1 MVDGAPMGNAKTAP
15 VTTVGGAIVRSFSI
29 EGRAAVPRWIA
40 WFALS
45 AAAATIWFLILRE
58 ARGFTYVTAWTAM
71 GIVFAKLV
79 TESVRRLHDREWSGG
94 RFAVIAAI
102 IVGLLLGSVFR
113 RMSHGADLVVLLF
126 EGAAAIA
133 VAAAFLWPGSR
144 GRNRYGPPPAALAPS
159 GGAGGGGAVLAGVVL
174 ATFVGGGL
182 AFSTWLDAR
191 ERARMEQWRIG
202 ETVHR
207 DLDRREREG
216 RPLRDDVRP
225 DGGDD
230 STSNRI
236 DELLGNEAAL

>member
-1 MVDGAPMGNAKTAP
+1 MENAKTAP
-15 VTTVGGAIVRSFSI
+15 VTTFGASIMRFFSI

-40 WFALS
+40 WLAIG
-45 AAAATIWFLILRE
+45 AVAATIWFLILRE
-58 ARGFTYVTAWTAM
+58 ARGFTYVAAWAAM
-71 GIVFAKLV
+71 GFVFAKLV

-94 RFAVIAAI
+94 RFAAIAAI
-102 IVGLLLGSVFR
+102 VMGLLLGSLFR
-113 RMSHGADLVVLLF
+113 RMSHGADLVALLF
-126 EGAAAIA
+126 EGAAAIV

-144 GRNRYGPPPAALAPS
+144 GRNRYGPPPAALVPS
-159 GGAGGGGAVLAGVVL
+159 GGTGGGGAVLAGVVL

-191 ERARMEQWRIG
+191 ERARVEQWRIG

-207 DLDRREREG
+207 DLDRREWEG

-225 DGGDD
+225 NGGDD